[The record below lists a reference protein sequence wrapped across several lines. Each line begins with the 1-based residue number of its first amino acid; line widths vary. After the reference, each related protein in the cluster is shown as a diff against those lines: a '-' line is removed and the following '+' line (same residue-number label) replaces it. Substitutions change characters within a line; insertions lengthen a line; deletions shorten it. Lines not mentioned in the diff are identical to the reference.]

1 MPHLSDKAAGT
12 SSRAGFVPVALE
24 RLPMESL
31 RGLNA
36 YIRLRPET
44 LNLGTGP
51 AIEGYR
57 LYCGSDLVFTD
68 AHRVRLLEHNVRFIY
83 LRITDQSR
91 FRRQLS
97 SRLDEVAVSGDAPQ
111 AASVIYETSVEL
123 MNELL
128 ADPETLANSP
138 RLEEVSRGVTTLV
151 LQNPGAFDHL
161 FAASHHDFYT
171 ATHMVNVGTWMVPL
185 AVELGI
191 TDPKELNLICQAGL
205 VHDMGKVGVPE
216 DVLNKSGKLSDE
228 EWQSIRAHPQ
238 AGYDYLKKFD
248 AIDERVLRVALEHH
262 ERMDGTGYPHGIRAE
277 GIHLFSRICA
287 VVDSFDAMTAFRP
300 FKTHTMGVRAAMDLI
315 EKEAGTKY
323 DAEVVAAWSRL
334 VTPAVVAA
342 VAKRGAELR
351 RHARATF
358 HCQAKLHVLI
368 VENGKIV
375 ALPGFNATAHS
386 ISRSGL
392 GFITKT
398 GLRPGTLVRMYVK
411 AEGWEDRALEGEVV
425 RCIEQSDRHFECG
438 MRFVQAGMM
447 LAA

>member
-1 MPHLSDKAAGT
+1 
-12 SSRAGFVPVALE
+12 VALE
-24 RLPMESL
+24 RLPMEAL

-97 SRLDEVAVSGDAPQ
+97 SRLDEVAVSGDVPG

-238 AGYDYLKKFD
+238 AGFDYLKRFD
-248 AIDERVLRVALEHH
+248 GIDERVLRVALEHH
-262 ERMDGTGYPHGIRAE
+262 ERMDGTGYPHGIKAE

-300 FKTHTMGVRAAMDLI
+300 FKTHTMGVRDAMNLI

-323 DAEVVAAWSRL
+323 DAAVVAAWSRL
-334 VTPAVVAA
+334 VTPAVEAA
-342 VAKRGAELR
+342 VTKRGAELR

-358 HCQAKLHVLI
+358 HCQAKVHVLI

-392 GFITKT
+392 GFITRT
-398 GLRPGTLVRMYVK
+398 DLRPGTLVRVYVK
-411 AEGWEDRALEGEVV
+411 AEGWENKPLEGEVV
-425 RCIEQSDRHFECG
+425 RCNEQSDRYYECG
-438 MRFVQAGMM
+438 MRFVQAEKM
-447 LAA
+447 AA